1 MKGDEFYDSIQLTEE
16 EVKLA
21 LLEGRKR
28 KYFYE
33 RSKEYWDGLE
43 IEIDHVNI
51 KPKYTREVKI
61 KVGTIKVD
69 RSLPAI
75 KE

>member
-1 MKGDEFYDSIQLTEE
+1 MKGDEFYESIQLTEE

-33 RSKEYWDGLE
+33 RSKEYWESLE
-43 IEIDHVNI
+43 NVEVNI
-51 KPKYTREVKI
+51 KPKYTKELKI
-61 KVGTIKVD
+61 KVGKIKID
-69 RSLPAI
+69 KSLPMI